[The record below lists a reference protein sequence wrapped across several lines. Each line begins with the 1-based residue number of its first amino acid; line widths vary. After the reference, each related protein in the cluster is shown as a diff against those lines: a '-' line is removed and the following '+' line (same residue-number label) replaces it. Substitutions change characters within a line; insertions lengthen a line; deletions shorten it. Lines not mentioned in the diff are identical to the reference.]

1 MWPYCN
7 QEQTLRCVTL
17 CKCDQSTSRRRGMA
31 VASVC
36 SLLAG
41 LIFGLGWLLWIDA
54 HAYAATNYGQTPDGT
69 YWIPGILQ
77 TIGLLMLNVI
87 TWEAVADSDSLMED
101 RSASIAKL
109 WVFVAFCFSFGGILG
124 SIWILVKENH
134 DPSWEAG
141 SVAAA
146 VKLLLM
152 NLMIFFSSLMF
163 RLSRTKSDA

>member
-1 MWPYCN
+1 M
-7 QEQTLRCVTL
+7 
-17 CKCDQSTSRRRGMA
+17 K
-31 VASVC
+31 
-36 SLLAG
+36 
-41 LIFGLGWLLWIDA
+41 
-54 HAYAATNYGQTPDGT
+54 
-69 YWIPGILQ
+69 
-77 TIGLLMLNVI
+77 
-87 TWEAVADSDSLMED
+87 
-101 RSASIAKL
+101 RSPAL
-109 WVFVAFCFSFGGILG
+109 FSFGGILG